1 MIISI
6 HQPHFLPWMGYFN
19 KVLRSD
25 TFVWLHS
32 VQYRK
37 NYYQNRTK
45 IKNVNGQAL
54 WLTLPVHANLGMLID
69 EVTIADTRWRERV
82 HKTVEQC
89 YRKAPHFAECWP
101 VLSAA
106 INNSTDNLSDV
117 NFKTFTAA
125 LQLLGNTSVRV
136 ELVGNIDAA
145 SSDPTRRLV
154 EICTALGGT
163 TYIAG
168 KGGHNYLRVEDFKSA
183 GIEVVWQEFDAE
195 RVVYKQLGDEFIPG
209 LSMIDSL
216 FNVGPAVA
224 RQLILNAWTP

>member
-6 HQPHFLPWMGYFN
+6 HQPHFLPWVGYFN

-45 IKNVNGQAL
+45 IKNINAQAL
-54 WLTLPVHANLGMLID
+54 WLTLPVHASLGMLID

-82 HKTVEQC
+82 RKTVEQC
-89 YRKAPHFAECWP
+89 YRKAPHFAECWQ

-106 INNSTDNLSDV
+106 IDCSSDNLSDV
-117 NFKTFTAA
+117 NFKTFSAL
-125 LQLLGNTSVRV
+125 LQLLGNSSVRV
-136 ELVGNIDAA
+136 ELVRNIDTA
-145 SSDPTRRLV
+145 SVDPTRRLV

-183 GIEVVWQEFDAE
+183 GIDVVWQEYDAD
-195 RVVYKQLGDEFIPG
+195 RVVYKQLGDNFVPA
-209 LSMIDSL
+209 LSIIDCL
-216 FNVGPAVA
+216 FNVGPAAA
-224 RQLILNAWTP
+224 RELVLKAWAP